1 MIEVLINSAL
11 QLVLL
16 LLVAPL
22 LSGTIKTLK
31 ARLQMRRGPG
41 RGRDRHPTPFLP
53 MILTAIAGKKI
64 EGSQSAAL
72 WVGAFT

>member
-22 LSGTIKTLK
+22 LSGTIRTLK

-41 RGRDRHPTPFLP
+41 ILQPYRDIVKLLRKGMVIPE
-53 MILTAIAGKKI
+53 TASWIF
-64 EGSQSAAL
+64 SAAPYIL
-72 WVGAFT
+72 